1 MSDPGAEKE
10 LDTLRKLPENK
21 QCANC
26 GVVAQHGHGAVVM
39 TYATFVCHTC
49 KSSHQSFS
57 HLCKSVSMSYWSAKE
72 VKKLRD
78 GGNARCRAV
87 FMGKMD
93 PSRGLKPG
101 ASLQATKGFVDL
113 VYNKRAFFESRPSAS
128 FAIFDDFAA
137 APPGGG
143 AAAPA
148 GRPTRDRGASGAS
161 GGGGGAGPLG
171 APVSPAAGFG
181 AFAAAPARPPRRPP
195 PGFGVSGSAGAA
207 RRAARRRQPAMARA
221 PSAPAYGGQAG
232 WPQQPWQ
239 QPPPAFAPPNAGTSP
254 AMKPNAMNAG
264 ASNIAGMFPF

>member
-101 ASLQATKGFVDL
+101 ASLQATKDFVDL

-128 FAIFDDFAA
+128 FAMSNAAPAAAPPPEPKPKKKAPQAGGLKISRKAAAPPVAAAAPALDLLSFDDFAA
-137 APPGGG
+137 APPPPAAPAP

-148 GRPTRDRGASGAS
+148 VAIPELTEARIEIAR
-161 GGGGGAGPLG
+161 LG
-171 APVSPAAGFG
+171 ATCSELRPLLWLRGPKHSPS
-181 AFAAAPARPPRRPP
+181 
-195 PGFGVSGSAGAA
+195 GVESV
-207 RRAARRRQPAMARA
+207 
-221 PSAPAYGGQAG
+221 
-232 WPQQPWQ
+232 
-239 QPPPAFAPPNAGTSP
+239 
-254 AMKPNAMNAG
+254 
-264 ASNIAGMFPF
+264 

>member
-101 ASLQATKGFVDL
+101 ASLQATKDFVDL

-128 FAIFDDFAA
+128 FAMSNAAPAA
-137 APPGGG
+137 APPPEPKPKKKAPQAGGLKISRK
-143 AAAPA
+143 AAAP
-148 GRPTRDRGASGAS
+148 RC
-161 GGGGGAGPLG
+161 
-171 APVSPAAGFG
+171 
-181 AFAAAPARPPRRPP
+181 
-195 PGFGVSGSAGAA
+195 
-207 RRAARRRQPAMARA
+207 
-221 PSAPAYGGQAG
+221 
-232 WPQQPWQ
+232 
-239 QPPPAFAPPNAGTSP
+239 
-254 AMKPNAMNAG
+254 
-264 ASNIAGMFPF
+264 